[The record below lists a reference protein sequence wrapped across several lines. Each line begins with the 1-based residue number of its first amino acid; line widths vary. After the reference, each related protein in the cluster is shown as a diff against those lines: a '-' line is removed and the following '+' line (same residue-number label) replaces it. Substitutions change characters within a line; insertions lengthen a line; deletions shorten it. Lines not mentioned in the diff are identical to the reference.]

1 MILDQAARDQ
11 IATTLAYNFDSMFY
25 VEIESGN
32 FWKVISPALMQD
44 LNIPDEG
51 EDFFALSTQN
61 AHKYVHPNDLEKVL
75 SILDRRSVLDSLKD
89 RSSVSVVSRMISDG
103 RTIYVRHIDIMCAD
117 RKHILFCMENIDE
130 EMREKEQQRKN
141 LLSAQRMA
149 RRDELTGIRNKNAFE
164 ESSKEIDKRIRSAEK
179 DLSFGIVV
187 CDINDL
193 KKINDTRGHNYG
205 DEMIQRASCLISG
218 IFVSSEVFRIGGDEF
233 VVLLRDED
241 FLIREELLENLRRE
255 SFSNGRSRS
264 GPVVASGL
272 AVYDP
277 QKDAKFADV
286 FKRADLRMYAN
297 KKSLKGDG
305 PQFNLRNAHEQE
317 LPIPDDRKRI
327 LNSLF
332 GAFFTMAGEGYV
344 FLNDLRYDYS
354 RWSLELVDDFGL
366 PSEYMYHAGKIWEKY
381 VHPDDIDH
389 YKGVIDSVIS
399 GGSDMD
405 FLRYRARKPDGTYIT
420 IQPRA
425 FVMNDKDGHPEYF
438 GGILIP
444 E

>member
-1 MILDQAARDQ
+1 MKLDQAARDQ
-11 IATTLAYNFDSMFY
+11 IATTLAENFDSMFY

-32 FWKVISPALMQD
+32 FWTVISPALLQD

-51 EDFFALSTQN
+51 EDFFAMSTQN
-61 AHKYVHPNDLEKVL
+61 APKYVHPNDLEKVL
-75 SILDRRSVLDSLKD
+75 CVLDRRSVLVGLRD
-89 RSSVSVVSRMISDG
+89 RTSMSTTCRIRSDE
-103 RTIYVRHIDIMCAD
+103 RTVYVRQIDIMCED

-130 EMREKEQQRKN
+130 EMHEKEEQRKN

-179 DLSFGIVV
+179 DLSFGVVV

-205 DEMIQRASCLISG
+205 DEMIQRASRLISG

-233 VVLLRDED
+233 VVLLQGED
-241 FLIREELLENLRRE
+241 FMIREELLENLRRE

-277 QKDAKFADV
+277 KKDAKFSDV

-297 KKSLKGDG
+297 KKSLKGDR
-305 PQFNLRNAHEQE
+305 PRFNLKSAHEQE
-317 LPIPDDRKRI
+317 IPIPDDRKRI
-327 LNSLF
+327 LDSLF
-332 GAFFTMAGEGYV
+332 GALFTIAGEGYV
-344 FLNDLRYDYS
+344 YLNDLRYDYS
-354 RWSLELVDDFGL
+354 RWSLEFVDDFGL

-381 VHPDDIDH
+381 VHPDDIKH

-399 GGSDMD
+399 GESDME
-405 FLRYRARKPDGTYIT
+405 FLCYRARTPAGTYIT
-420 IQPRA
+420 MQPRA
-425 FVMNDKDGHPEYF
+425 FVMNDKDGNPEYF

-444 E
+444 Q